1 MERYAEDRKLDKH
14 EVSITV
20 HLLGLECQRPTS
32 QIHGFKVGC
41 DPWLPSSPLTARLHE
56 RSGAPPTSS
65 HLIISALK
73 HTPAAQYE
81 SSVCVLGVRGG
92 GFFLNMIPNWR
103 LLYKKASL
111 MCHIFFRPRPF
122 GLKLRSR

>member
-81 SSVCVLGVRGG
+81 SSVCVLGVRG
-92 GFFLNMIPNWR
+92 M
-103 LLYKKASL
+103 
-111 MCHIFFRPRPF
+111 
-122 GLKLRSR
+122 